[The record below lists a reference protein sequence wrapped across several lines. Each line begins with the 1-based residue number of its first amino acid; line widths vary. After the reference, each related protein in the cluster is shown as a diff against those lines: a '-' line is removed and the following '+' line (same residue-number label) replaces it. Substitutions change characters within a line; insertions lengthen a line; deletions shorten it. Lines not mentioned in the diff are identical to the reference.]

1 MGDEVGDL
9 IKKKCPEATSVFASN
24 FSFWDLPPLFFC
36 IGYSLPLKRMAYRL
50 GAYYRVGMGVV
61 VVIVSSL
68 KCLMILLL
76 PDTAASMLD
85 QDGAHVYLQTAAAI
99 FWFKS
104 LKSCSVS
111 AQMAES
117 AK

>member
-1 MGDEVGDL
+1 MG
-9 IKKKCPEATSVFASN
+9 F
-24 FSFWDLPPLFFC
+24 
-36 IGYSLPLKRMAYRL
+36 SLPLKLMAYRL